1 MPSLLQAAWQ
11 PGSAEFTLWILHW
24 TFLDSFSPCLHW
36 WVSFFT
42 KAVDS
47 STSRPST
54 ALPSTCPTF
63 KRTNTVLSTFYI
75 YCFPCKSN
83 WIIML
88 AFSLIHLW
96 LCFLHTFSL
105 SLYHRSALVGT
116 EGPWVA
122 TFSLLSILC
131 KDSSSVLAIWRY
143 FLRERSPSLRN
154 LSYN

>member
-1 MPSLLQAAWQ
+1 MLSLLQAAWQ

-24 TFLDSFSPCLHW
+24 TFLDNFSPSLHW

-47 STSRPST
+47 STSRQST

-75 YCFPCKSN
+75 YCFPRRSN

-105 SLYHRSALVGT
+105 SLYHRSALVGVQRDPGLPCSPCCQSCART
-116 EGPWVA
+116 VHL
-122 TFSLLSILC
+122 SLLFGGISLG
-131 KDSSSVLAIWRY
+131 KDL
-143 FLRERSPSLRN
+143 LL
-154 LSYN
+154 